1 MTLSSNARLA
11 GTAYL
16 LYIAT
21 GIGSMAAPAQIRPVL
36 GTVMAFCALT
46 LGATLYVI
54 TRQVDRELSLLA
66 MLCRVL
72 EAGSGSGEIYFAVG
86 STIFCWLLL
95 KSRTIPAWLSLLGLL
110 SSGGLVVQLLV
121 QQAAGTST
129 NWSSPMT
136 WVIWFP
142 LLIFELTFA
151 AVLLANRLA
160 PPRSPA

>member
-1 MTLSSNARLA
+1 MTLRSIARLA

-16 LYIAT
+16 LYIAA
-21 GIGSMAAPAQIRPVL
+21 GIGSMVAPAQIRPVL
-36 GTVMAFCALT
+36 GTVMVLCAVT
-46 LGATLYVI
+46 LGATLYAI
-54 TRQVDRELSLLA
+54 TRQVDRDLALLA

-72 EAGSGSGEIYFAVG
+72 EAGSASGDIYFAVA

-95 KSRTIPAWLSLLGLL
+95 KGRIIPIWLSLLGLF

-121 QQAAGTST
+121 QQAAGAST

-136 WVIWFP
+136 WVIWFQ

-151 AVLLANRLA
+151 AVLLANRLT
-160 PPRSPA
+160 PPRSAP